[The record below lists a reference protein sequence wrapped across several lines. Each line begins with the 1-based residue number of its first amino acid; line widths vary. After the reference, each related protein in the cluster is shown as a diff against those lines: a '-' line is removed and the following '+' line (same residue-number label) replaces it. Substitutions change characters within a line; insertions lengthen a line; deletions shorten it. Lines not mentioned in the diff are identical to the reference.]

1 MLVFISQSILV
12 KAISMF
18 MVLEEDQ
25 AAPPTKIVRAMIAR
39 GLNIYLLRH
48 K

>member
-1 MLVFISQSILV
+1 MLVFISRSILV

-25 AAPPTKIVRAMIAR
+25 AVLPTKIVPAMIAR
-39 GLNIYLLRH
+39 GLNIYLSRH